1 MKKIFSIMALAL
13 ATAMTFTACD
23 DDDTVV
29 VDPTANALKV
39 VSQTTSFGAAQST
52 GTIVVDAT
60 DPVSVTSNAG
70 EWLTTSVSG
79 NTVTVNAEQNNSL
92 EGRTA
97 TLTIQAGAKK
107 TDISVIQ
114 SGAIFVFG
122 GPEAISVNDNARTLT
137 YSVKANLPVSFTS
150 EADFISTEYNAE
162 EGTVTIKLTKNDT
175 GHIREGAIAYTCGD
189 LTDEIPVRQCDFAK
203 DLAGDYQ
210 LRFFDTSTGNLMY
223 VPSTLKKTGSNYS
236 IEVPSMSISIPVQ
249 YDSST
254 FAITMHSGQK
264 VGTFKYQGKDYDL
277 VTVAWDT
284 NAGYLTWAATM
295 SVTAGFYT
303 ETLEDGTVA
312 TVAEFEDTGTW
323 PGYTIDA
330 MRIELFS
337 GTPYG
342 SSTRAK
348 LTRITFWQPYL
359 VRFDEPAA
367 NASGMR
373 RMRGENTPQ
382 QFIFSDPV
390 PAGDVKVAL

>member
-175 GHIREGAIAYTCGD
+175 GHMRSSAIIYTCG
-189 LTDEIPVRQCDFAK
+189 TINGVIPVKQCDFAK

-210 LRFFDTSTGNLMY
+210 LVFTDPDDMKLY
-223 VPSTLKKTGSNYS
+223 ALAATLKKTGTNYTVEIPAYKFS
-236 IEVPSMSISIPVQ
+236 VPV
-249 YDSST
+249 T
-254 FAITMHSGQK
+254 FNTSD
-264 VGTFKYQGKDYDL
+264 FSL
-277 VTVAWDT
+277 
-284 NAGYLTWAATM
+284 NWAAGSYIGDYSTYKV
-295 SVTAGFYT
+295 VTTIYTTDGYYSWGATRSMTATFDNGFLSNGSRV
-303 ETLEDGTVA
+303 TL
-312 TVAEFEDTGTW
+312 AEFEDNGSY
-323 PGYTIDA
+323 PGRICNTLGFDA
-330 MRIELFS
+330 YRAI
-337 GTPYG
+337 PA
-342 SSTRAK
+342 SSTNHVGY
-348 LTRITFWQPYL
+348 LLLMEDPYL
-359 VRFDEPAA
+359 VRVDEAPSAAPSKAPAQM
-367 NASGMR
+367 SDCKL
-373 RMRGENTPQ
+373 EIKTSTKFTPA
-382 QFIFSDPV
+382 F
-390 PAGDVKVAL
+390 